1 MPCVCGMWLFF
12 RVHLDW
18 GGKERNKVKLDENRL
33 ILGQVYF
40 TLLHFPS
47 LPLNPNGPLDYKVVN
62 CQALYSYLLP
72 ENQNNK
78 VTHLKKKNKKQKVKN
93 FGFLLME
100 TTSPIRDFFQ
110 NVRLS
115 FFLTISLTILHNNG
129 LSYFFGSAKKR

>member
-1 MPCVCGMWLFF
+1 MHVWHVAFF
-12 RVHLDW
+12 WAHLDW
-18 GGKERNKVKLDENRL
+18 GGKERNRVKLDENRL
-33 ILGQVYF
+33 ILGQIYF

-78 VTHLKKKNKKQKVKN
+78 VTHFKKKVKKVKK